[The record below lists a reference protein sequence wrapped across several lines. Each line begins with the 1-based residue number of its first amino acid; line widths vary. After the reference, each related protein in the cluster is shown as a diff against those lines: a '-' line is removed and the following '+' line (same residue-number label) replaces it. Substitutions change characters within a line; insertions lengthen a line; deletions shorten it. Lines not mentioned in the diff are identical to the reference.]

1 MGMLAC
7 LVATIAL
14 IACSGAQDDPTVSVT
29 AGLPPVP
36 SLPAQSAEPGQPP
49 VIWVGGTITDLRADR
64 ITLREESG
72 SELTLRRLGRDATA
86 FFRVSR
92 GSWRRVASGDGI
104 DSGEPACVETLMDR
118 TNLLALR
125 VFLGAR
131 CGPA

>member
-1 MGMLAC
+1 MA
-7 LVATIAL
+7 ATIAL
-14 IACSGAQDDPTVSVT
+14 AACSGPGNDPAVSAE

-36 SLPAQSAEPGQPP
+36 ALTRQEGGPRQPP

-64 ITLREESG
+64 ITVRETSG

-86 FFRVSR
+86 FFRASG
-92 GSWRRVASGDGI
+92 GSWRRVASGDGVRA
-104 DSGEPACVETLMDR
+104 GEAACVETLMDR

-125 VFLGAR
+125 VFLGAG